1 MISAQTSYGAV
12 SHARCKRLLT
22 AKTFRHSG
30 GQRMGRIAPI
40 CVIRRPLHVRLRWV
54 DFCRS
59 RYARPVIRMAS
70 MRFFESAGAPSTS
83 LFAIT
88 MSHVAVIDATRRP
101 RNLLGQTLIVPSEF
115 RCAPRACISP
125 TGRAERIR
133 WRKAL
138 RFLPYTLRSPTGNPD
153 ACLLAPS
160 SRMIQTSRPRPGRQ
174 ATVAIRKNG
183 IQPS

>member
-1 MISAQTSYGAV
+1 
-12 SHARCKRLLT
+12 
-22 AKTFRHSG
+22 
-30 GQRMGRIAPI
+30 MGRIAPI
-40 CVIRRPLHVRLRWV
+40 CVIRRPLQVRLRWV

-88 MSHVAVIDATRRP
+88 MSPVVVIDATRRP
-101 RNLLGQTLIVPSEF
+101 RNLLGRALIVPSKF
-115 RCAPRACISP
+115 RRAPRACISP

-138 RFLPYTLRSPTGNPD
+138 RFSALHSPVTDQKSGRVLARALQPHDPDEQTKTWQAGHGGNQKERNPTELIGEK
-153 ACLLAPS
+153 AA
-160 SRMIQTSRPRPGRQ
+160 
-174 ATVAIRKNG
+174 
-183 IQPS
+183 